1 MYCSK
6 CGAPIQEHFCRVC
19 GEKVRSQSELFRMEE
34 RRRRNRFCKNHT
46 DNVPYYITP
55 AEACWY
61 LIYGK
66 LELRPF
72 VAHDGKVRPDAYKD
86 LDRVE
91 KLALKLFDRMKGE
104 ADRVLAEERE
114 VSGNE

>member
-6 CGAPIQEHFCRVC
+6 CGALLHESKFCPVC
-19 GEKVRSQSELFRMEE
+19 KEKVRSQAELFRMEE

-46 DNVPYYITP
+46 DNVPYYIAP

-61 LIYGK
+61 LILGK
-66 LELRPF
+66 LELKPF
-72 VAHDGKVRPDAYKD
+72 VSNDGKVRPDAHKD
-86 LDRVE
+86 LARVE

-104 ADRVLAEERE
+104 VDRVLAEEKE
-114 VSGNE
+114 ETK